1 MALVITNGNYY
12 VCYSPDGGIRKTS
25 NFDEAIMYENV
36 THAIQDMYKAP
47 SKTAS
52 YYVYDTITQYVCW
65 KWLTDE
71 ERVLLK
77 NKQSEKK
84 KKKNIKRKN
93 YSQSV
98 RKMIYEKADGRCR
111 LCGRK
116 IKFEEMTL
124 DHVIPLVL
132 NGVDS
137 VENLQC
143 SCVSCNQQK
152 GSYLPED
159 FFHRI
164 SEIFLYQLQK
174 KCGNGLR
181 WKIVHRL
188 LENLI

>member
-25 NFDEAIMYENV
+25 DFDEAIIYENV

-52 YYVYDTITQYVCW
+52 YYVYDIVTQHICW
-65 KWLTDE
+65 KWLTDQ
-71 ERVLLK
+71 ERIELK
-77 NKQSEKK
+77 NKQSENKK
-84 KKKNIKRKN
+84 KKSNKRKN

-98 RKMIYEKADGRCR
+98 RKMIYEKADGRCQ

-116 IKFEEMTL
+116 IKFEDMTI
-124 DHVIPLVL
+124 DHVIPLAL

-143 SCVSCNQQK
+143 SCEFCNRHK
-152 GSYLPED
+152 SSYLPDDWLE
-159 FFHRI
+159 RI
-164 SEIFLYQLQK
+164 TEIFIYQMGK
-174 KCGNGLR
+174 KYNGLK
-181 WKIVHRL
+181 WKIIHKL
-188 LENLI
+188 LKNLI